1 MNYQTR
7 LILGAAKEYILSL
20 DRTDALLVL
29 ILILCMGWGRFG
41 RLPSAP
47 SYGFQSL
54 PTVEDF
60 QPSDYRAPSQ
70 PTTSEQ

>member
-7 LILGAAKEYILSL
+7 LILGAFKEFILSL

-41 RLPSAP
+41 RLPAAP

-54 PTVEDF
+54 PAVEDF
-60 QPSDYRAPSQ
+60 QPSDYRASSQLETPSH
-70 PTTSEQ
+70 